1 MKRNYIKNTLLAM
14 KKILIP
20 TDFSENAINATKA
33 AAEIARK
40 TNAELILLHIV
51 ELPQEAMDAINP
63 GHEVPEIIFFKQF
76 AEQKLTE
83 ASTSPDLHGL
93 TVYQILKLGR
103 TLNNVTEIAETNNVD
118 LIVMGS
124 HGASGY
130 KEFFV
135 GSNAEKVVR
144 NSEIPVLVIKNN
156 AEELKYD
163 NVIFATDFLVENKEA
178 LVKAISVL
186 SSFNIKPHFLMINT
200 PNNFKPT
207 HIGEEIAEK
216 FFTENNITNYEFSI
230 YNDLDIEKGIM
241 NFAEKIDADLIAM
254 GTHGRKGF
262 SRLING
268 SISEDIVNHSKKSI
282 LTFKI

>member
-1 MKRNYIKNTLLAM
+1 M
-14 KKILIP
+14 KKILVP

-33 AAEIARK
+33 AADIARK
-40 TNAELILLHIV
+40 TNAEIILLHII
-51 ELPQEAMDAINP
+51 ELPQEAMDAIKP
-63 GHEVPEIIFFKQF
+63 GYEIPEIIFFKQF

-83 ASTSPDLHGL
+83 ASLSADLQGL
-93 TVYQILKLGR
+93 TVSQVLRLGR
-103 TLNNVTEIAETNNVD
+103 TLNHVTEIAESNDVD
-118 LIVMGS
+118 IIIMGS

-130 KEFFV
+130 KEMFI

-156 AEELKYD
+156 ASELKYEK
-163 NVIFATDFLVENKEA
+163 VIFATDFLVENKDA
-178 LVKAISVL
+178 LAKAISIL
-186 SSFNIKPHFLMINT
+186 KTFNIKPHFLMVNT
-200 PNNFKPT
+200 LNNFKPT
-207 HIGEEIAEK
+207 HVAEDIAKK
-216 FFTENNITNYEFSI
+216 FFQEYNITDYDFTI

-241 NFAEKIDADLIAM
+241 NFSEKIDADLISM

-262 SRLING
+262 SRFLNG